1 MPLAPHFQSATRRCE
16 WRGIEC
22 ATLTL
27 AVEFPLSTASITI
40 LSALILNT
48 FHTMSHGQSNLQI
61 QLTAW
66 YMRRTAT
73 SGLRRVAPVAAAL
86 ATEVGEVRTENQDRV
101 AIARG
106 RDMLG
111 QPFAIAALA
120 DGIGGMRQGAE
131 CAALALGSLLST
143 IAIESQSTDDPRNW
157 LLKGIKKANDEVHV
171 SQRGE
176 GGSTLAVV
184 LVTSNGAIRWSSV
197 GDSRVYHAKEG
208 KLTQLSID
216 DTIAGQLGRGH
227 EVGFEQS
234 KLIQFIGIGSP
245 LEASV
250 SEIDKS
256 IGGSVF
262 ITTDGVHY
270 LDSTPWFGQLI
281 KHAPDPGLCVRRL
294 VELSKWCGG
303 LDNASVAIM
312 SLGSKLD
319 EGMPMVNGCFEVW
332 DSFGELQVI
341 VEPPQRLAN
350 AMPTT
355 PPAIAPAIQRPFVED
370 AQSRKGAVSPESG
383 LQLKSK
389 KRVRSS
395 KKGKSVA
402 AKSALAEMEIEKPEV
417 PQLVIEFP
425 NKTT

>member
-1 MPLAPHFQSATRRCE
+1 M
-16 WRGIEC
+16 
-22 ATLTL
+22 
-27 AVEFPLSTASITI
+27 
-40 LSALILNT
+40 LSAPILNT
-48 FHTMSHGQSNLQI
+48 TNTMSHGQSNLQI

-66 YMRRTAT
+66 CMRRTAT
-73 SGLRRVAPVAAAL
+73 SGVRRVAPVAAAL
-86 ATEVGEVRTENQDRV
+86 ATEVGEVRSENQDRV
-101 AIARG
+101 VIARS
-106 RDMLG
+106 RDKLG
-111 QPFAIAALA
+111 HPYAIAALA
-120 DGIGGMRQGAE
+120 DGIGGMREGTE
-131 CAALALGSLLST
+131 CAALALGCLLSA
-143 IAIESQSTDDPRNW
+143 IATESQTTIDPRNW
-157 LLKGIKKANDEVHV
+157 LLKGIQKANVEVHAR
-171 SQRGE
+171 QRGE

-184 LVTSNGAIRWSSV
+184 LATANGAIHWTSV
-197 GDSRVYHAKEG
+197 GDSRVYHANGG

-256 IGGSVF
+256 MGGSVF
-262 ITTDGVHY
+262 VTTDGVHY

-281 KHAPDPGLCVRRL
+281 KHASDPGLCVRRL

-303 LDNASVAIM
+303 LDNASVAMI
-312 SLGSKLD
+312 SLGGKLD
-319 EGMPMVNGCFEVW
+319 EGMPLVNGCFEVW

-350 AMPTT
+350 PQPTT
-355 PPAIAPAIQRPFVED
+355 PLATAPVIQRPLVED
-370 AQSRKGAVSPESG
+370 ALSPKGSALQESG
-383 LQLKSK
+383 SQPSSK
-389 KRVRSS
+389 KRNRSS
-395 KKGKSVA
+395 KKGKSTA

-417 PQLVIEFP
+417 PQLLIEFP

>member
-1 MPLAPHFQSATRRCE
+1 M
-16 WRGIEC
+16 
-22 ATLTL
+22 
-27 AVEFPLSTASITI
+27 
-40 LSALILNT
+40 N
-48 FHTMSHGQSNLQI
+48 HGQSNLQI
-61 QLTAW
+61 QLTTW
-66 YMRRTAT
+66 CMRRTST
-73 SGLRRVAPVAAAL
+73 SGVRRVAPVAAAL

-106 RDMLG
+106 RDKLG
-111 QPFAIAALA
+111 QPYAVAVLA
-120 DGIGGMRQGAE
+120 DGIGGMREGAE
-131 CAALALGSLLST
+131 CAALALGCLLST
-143 IAIESQSTDDPRNW
+143 IATESQTSIDPRSW
-157 LLKGIKKANDEVHV
+157 LLKGIQKANNEVHARL
-171 SQRGE
+171 SGE
-176 GGSTLAVV
+176 GGSTLAVI
-184 LVTSNGAIRWSSV
+184 LAMANGAIHWSSV
-197 GDSRVYHAKEG
+197 GDSRVYHANGG

-256 IGGSVF
+256 MGGSVF

-281 KHAPDPGLCVRRL
+281 KHAADPGLCVRRL

-303 LDNASVAIM
+303 LDNASVTM
-312 SLGSKLD
+312 MTLGSKLD
-319 EGMPMVNGCFEVW
+319 EGMPLVNGCFEVW

-341 VEPPQRLAN
+341 VEPPQRLA
-350 AMPTT
+350 T
-355 PPAIAPAIQRPFVED
+355 PLPATPAITSPVVQRPLVEEPPGAKSSALKESD
-370 AQSRKGAVSPESG
+370 SRPA
-383 LQLKSK
+383 SK
-389 KRVRSS
+389 KRNRSS
-395 KKGKSVA
+395 KK
-402 AKSALAEMEIEKPEV
+402 AKSNAVKSASAEMEMEIDKPEV

>member
-1 MPLAPHFQSATRRCE
+1 
-16 WRGIEC
+16 
-22 ATLTL
+22 
-27 AVEFPLSTASITI
+27 
-40 LSALILNT
+40 
-48 FHTMSHGQSNLQI
+48 MSHGSSNLQI
-61 QLTAW
+61 QLTTW

-73 SGLRRVAPVAAAL
+73 SGVRRVAPVAAAL

-106 RDMLG
+106 RDKLG
-111 QPFAIAALA
+111 KAYAIAALA
-120 DGIGGMRQGAE
+120 DGIGGMREGAE
-131 CAALALGSLLST
+131 CAALALGCLLST
-143 IAIESQSTDDPRNW
+143 IATESQFNNDPRNW
-157 LLKGIKKANDEVHV
+157 LLKGIQKANAEVHAK
-171 SQRGE
+171 QRGE
-176 GGSTLAVV
+176 GGSTIAVALA
-184 LVTSNGAIRWSSV
+184 TANGAVHWSSV
-197 GDSRVYHAKEG
+197 GDSRVYHANGG

-250 SEIDKS
+250 SELDNS
-256 IGGSVF
+256 MGGSVF
-262 ITTDGVHY
+262 ITTDGIHY

-281 KHAPDPGLCVRRL
+281 KHASDPGLCVRRL
-294 VELSKWCGG
+294 AELSKWCGG
-303 LDNASVAIM
+303 LDNASVAMI

-350 AMPTT
+350 PLPTT
-355 PPAIAPAIQRPFVED
+355 PRARANVNYQPLVED
-370 AQSRKGAVSPESG
+370 AQATKGAVSPDSS

-389 KRVRSS
+389 KRNRFS
-395 KKGKSVA
+395 KKGKSIA
-402 AKSALAEMEIEKPEV
+402 AKSAYAEMEMEKPEV
-417 PQLVIEFP
+417 PQLLIEFP
-425 NKTT
+425 KKTT

>member
-1 MPLAPHFQSATRRCE
+1 
-16 WRGIEC
+16 
-22 ATLTL
+22 
-27 AVEFPLSTASITI
+27 
-40 LSALILNT
+40 
-48 FHTMSHGQSNLQI
+48 MSHSQSNLQI

-66 YMRRTAT
+66 CMRRTAT
-73 SGLRRVAPVAAAL
+73 SGVRRVAPVAAAL

-106 RDMLG
+106 RDKLG
-111 QPFAIAALA
+111 QPYAIAALT
-120 DGIGGMRQGAE
+120 DGIGGMREGAE
-131 CAALALGSLLST
+131 CAALALGCLLST
-143 IAIESQSTDDPRNW
+143 IASESKNTIDPRSW
-157 LLKGIKKANDEVHV
+157 LLKGIQKANDEVHAR
-171 SQRGE
+171 QRGE

-184 LVTSNGAIRWSSV
+184 LATENGSIHWSSV
-197 GDSRVYHAKEG
+197 GDSRVYHANGG

-245 LEASV
+245 LETSV

-256 IGGSVF
+256 MGGSVF

-281 KHAPDPGLCVRRL
+281 KHASDPGLCVRRL

-303 LDNASVAIM
+303 LDNASVAMI
-312 SLGSKLD
+312 SLGGKLD
-319 EGMPMVNGCFEVW
+319 ESMPLVNGCFEVW

-341 VEPPQRLAN
+341 VEPPPRLENPLA
-350 AMPTT
+350 TT
-355 PPAIAPAIQRPFVED
+355 APATAPVIQRPLVED
-370 AQSRKGAVSPESG
+370 SMIAKDSALEKDDSRPA
-383 LQLKSK
+383 SK
-389 KRVRSS
+389 KRNRSS
-395 KKGKSVA
+395 KKGKPIAV
-402 AKSALAEMEIEKPEV
+402 KGTEAEMKIDKPEV

>member
-1 MPLAPHFQSATRRCE
+1 
-16 WRGIEC
+16 
-22 ATLTL
+22 
-27 AVEFPLSTASITI
+27 
-40 LSALILNT
+40 
-48 FHTMSHGQSNLQI
+48 MSHSQSNLQI

-66 YMRRTAT
+66 CMRRTAT
-73 SGLRRVAPVAAAL
+73 SGVRRVAPVAAAL

-101 AIARG
+101 AIVRG
-106 RDMLG
+106 RDKLG
-111 QPFAIAALA
+111 QPYAVAALA
-120 DGIGGMRQGAE
+120 DGIGGMREGAE
-131 CAALALGSLLST
+131 CAALALGCLLST
-143 IAIESQSTDDPRNW
+143 IATESQSTIDPRSW
-157 LLKGIKKANDEVHV
+157 LLKGIQKANDEVHAR
-171 SQRGE
+171 QRGE
-176 GGSTLAVV
+176 GGSTIAVILA
-184 LVTSNGAIRWSSV
+184 TANGAIHWSSV
-197 GDSRVYHAKEG
+197 GDSRVYHANGG

-256 IGGSVF
+256 MGGSVF

-281 KHAPDPGLCVRRL
+281 KHAFDPGLCVRRL

-303 LDNASVAIM
+303 LDNASVAMI

-319 EGMPMVNGCFEVW
+319 EGMPLINGCFEVW

-341 VEPPQRLAN
+341 VEPAQRFVNPQ
-350 AMPTT
+350 TKT
-355 PPAIAPAIQRPFVED
+355 PPVTAPIIQRPLVEGSTIAKD
-370 AQSRKGAVSPESG
+370 SAVKEEDSRPA
-383 LQLKSK
+383 SK
-389 KRVRSS
+389 KRNRSS
-395 KKGKSVA
+395 KKGKSIVV
-402 AKSALAEMEIEKPEV
+402 KSTAEKMEMDKQEV

>member
-1 MPLAPHFQSATRRCE
+1 
-16 WRGIEC
+16 
-22 ATLTL
+22 
-27 AVEFPLSTASITI
+27 
-40 LSALILNT
+40 
-48 FHTMSHGQSNLQI
+48 
-61 QLTAW
+61 
-66 YMRRTAT
+66 MRRTAT
-73 SGLRRVAPVAAAL
+73 SGVRRVAPVAAAL

-106 RDMLG
+106 RDKLG
-111 QPFAIAALA
+111 QTYAIVALA
-120 DGIGGMRQGAE
+120 DGIGGMREGTE
-131 CAALALGSLLST
+131 CAALALGCLLST
-143 IAIESQSTDDPRNW
+143 IATESQTTIDPRNW
-157 LLKGIKKANDEVHV
+157 LLKGIQKANAEVHAR
-171 SQRGE
+171 QRGE

-184 LVTSNGAIRWSSV
+184 LATASGAIYWSSV
-197 GDSRVYHAKEG
+197 GDSRVYHANGG

-234 KLIQFIGIGSP
+234 KLIQFIGVGSP

-250 SEIDKS
+250 FEIDNS
-256 IGGSVF
+256 MGGSVF

-281 KHAPDPGLCVRRL
+281 KHASDPGLCVRRL

-303 LDNASVAIM
+303 LDNASVAMM

-341 VEPPQRLAN
+341 VELPQRLAN
-350 AMPTT
+350 PMPTA
-355 PPAIAPAIQRPFVED
+355 PPPIAPVIQRPLVED
-370 AQSRKGAVSPESG
+370 TQSTKGAVSPESG
-383 LQLKSK
+383 SQLKSK
-389 KRVRSS
+389 KRKRSS
-395 KKGKSVA
+395 KNGKPIA
-402 AKSALAEMEIEKPEV
+402 AKSAFAEMEIEKPEV